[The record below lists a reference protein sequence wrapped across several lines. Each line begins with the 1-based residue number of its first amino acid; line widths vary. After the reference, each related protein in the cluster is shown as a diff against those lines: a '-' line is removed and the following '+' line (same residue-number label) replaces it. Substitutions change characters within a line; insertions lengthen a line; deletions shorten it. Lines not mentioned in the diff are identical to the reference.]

1 MTGAVFPKHPPK
13 GGPKLRK
20 VIFSEKDLLAAE
32 QLLERI
38 RRACEDPQMQ
48 SPEDIWTHPKPVSA
62 APAVPV
68 PAVNL
73 DRKALVEKARR
84 VLFNRRHRAKMFKK
98 GMFGEPAWEMLLVLY
113 VVDQGGRR
121 HTIGSLTEVSGAT
134 MTTALRWLEFLEGE
148 RLIHRREHPT
158 DRRSV
163 FIELTDEARHA
174 LDVYFSGT
182 R

>member
-1 MTGAVFPKHPPK
+1 MTSAVFQNNRSK
-13 GGPKLRK
+13 GPSGLRK
-20 VIFSEKDLLAAE
+20 VILSEKDLLAAE

-38 RRACEDPQMQ
+38 RHASEHPGIEP
-48 SPEDIWTHPKPVSA
+48 PEDIWADTNASSA
-62 APAVPV
+62 EPAVSSDR
-68 PAVNL
+68 PAL
-73 DRKALVEKARR
+73 AEKARQ
-84 VLFNRRHRAKMFKK
+84 VLFNRRHRAKVFKK

-113 VVDQGGRR
+113 VVDESGRR
-121 HTIGSLTEVSGAT
+121 HTIGSLIEVAGAT

-148 RLIHRREHPT
+148 RLIRRREHPT
-158 DRRSV
+158 DRRAV